1 MEIFLNNFLLAGSV
15 ILLFSVLLSK
25 SSSRFGL
32 PILIVFMVI
41 GMLSG
46 SEGIGG
52 IHFEN
57 YELTHSLSLIALCL
71 IIFSGGI
78 ETEMKDI
85 RGNLGR
91 GVALSSIGV
100 LITTG
105 VVGIFVH
112 FLLKISLLE
121 SMLVGAILSATDA
134 AAVFAVF
141 KDKKAQVVAPNKNLL
156 KFESGSNDPMAYFL
170 VTIILGL
177 IESGNFDSFDLGLSL
192 FLNPAVGLLVG
203 WLLSKAFISLNNVIN
218 LEFIGLYPA
227 LTLSF
232 LFLNYSLAVQFGGNG
247 FLAIYVFGLL
257 ISSKKILHKTFLYS
271 FYDGVSWL
279 SQIGLFVMLGLL
291 VFPSRLMNIAP
302 EGLVIA
308 GFLILVARP
317 VTIFLC
323 LAFSRFN
330 FKDKIF
336 ISWAGLKGATPIVFA
351 SLAAV
356 KIGDRA
362 HILFDVVF
370 FVVLVS
376 ALIQGVTMKAVAKK
390 LGLLYEAIEDPSFPI
405 DFEVLEKTKNGIK
418 KIVVEPG
425 DHAIE
430 KRVVD
435 LNLPNGCLVL
445 FIKRDGSFV
454 IPDGSTSFLEH
465 DRVLLVTKSKNDID
479 EAVLRFKQEKERPS
493 KFVKID
499 GNEVVH

>member
-257 ISSKKILHKTFLYS
+257 ISSKKILHKTS
-271 FYDGVSWL
+271 INIVS
-279 SQIGLFVMLGLL
+279 
-291 VFPSRLMNIAP
+291 R
-302 EGLVIA
+302 
-308 GFLILVARP
+308 
-317 VTIFLC
+317 
-323 LAFSRFN
+323 
-330 FKDKIF
+330 
-336 ISWAGLKGATPIVFA
+336 
-351 SLAAV
+351 
-356 KIGDRA
+356 
-362 HILFDVVF
+362 
-370 FVVLVS
+370 
-376 ALIQGVTMKAVAKK
+376 
-390 LGLLYEAIEDPSFPI
+390 Y
-405 DFEVLEKTKNGIK
+405 
-418 KIVVEPG
+418 
-425 DHAIE
+425 
-430 KRVVD
+430 
-435 LNLPNGCLVL
+435 
-445 FIKRDGSFV
+445 
-454 IPDGSTSFLEH
+454 
-465 DRVLLVTKSKNDID
+465 
-479 EAVLRFKQEKERPS
+479 
-493 KFVKID
+493 
-499 GNEVVH
+499 